1 MLTFSIL
8 QAIMNTVYSCD
19 VICDSKDQRLYS
31 DTDERERERKSNCL
45 KYTQHKHMHFL
56 YVVRFVLFC

>member
-1 MLTFSIL
+1 
-8 QAIMNTVYSCD
+8 MNTVYSCD